1 MAASD
6 KPPAPRPSEHSKTNG
21 GSVLEPPA
29 RPPLAP
35 SAEDDAPRTAPI
47 LVVIHTKEPR
57 LLGRR
62 FVLDRSP
69 VLVGRSAENH
79 IIVQDPGE
87 PPQHAHLERRGAAWW
102 CVDDGSMEGLYIDD
116 HRTTE
121 PALLASGTRIGIGST
136 IFKFLSGSPL
146 EAQYHEEIYRLT
158 VSDGLTQVYRERYLV
173 ELLDKEIVRAQR
185 RGSALA
191 LLLIEVDDLG
201 PIDGPNGLPNAGDHV
216 LRQVADL
223 LRHSVRARQ
232 ETLAR
237 FGDERFVMVLPECT
251 LETARGVAERLCE
264 KVANSP
270 LAVGPRR
277 LRATV
282 CIGGAQLRDDDRARA
297 DVLERANSAL
307 RMAKSRGRNQLEC
320 KVLGESPTSGPGA

>member
-6 KPPAPRPSEHSKTNG
+6 KPPAPPRPSEHPKTNG

-29 RPPLAP
+29 RPPLAL
-35 SAEDDAPRTAPI
+35 SAEDDAPGTAPI
-47 LVVIHTKEPR
+47 LVVIHTNEPR

-62 FVLDRSP
+62 FVLDWSP
-69 VLVGRSAENH
+69 VLIGRSAENH

-87 PPQHAHLERRGAAWW
+87 SPRRAHLERRGAAWW
-102 CVDDGSMEGLYIDD
+102 CVDDGSMDGLYIDD
-116 HRTTE
+116 HWTTE

-136 IFKFLSGSPL
+136 IFKFLSGSRL
-146 EAQYHEEIYRLT
+146 EAQYHQEIYGLT
-158 VSDGLTQVYRERYLV
+158 VCDGLTQVYRERYLV

-191 LLLIEVDDLG
+191 LLLIEVDGL
-201 PIDGPNGLPNAGDHV
+201 GPNGPPNAGDHV
-216 LRQVADL
+216 LREVAAL
-223 LRHSVRARQ
+223 LRRSVRAR
-232 ETLAR
+232 EEILAR
-237 FGDERFVMVLPECT
+237 FGAERFVMVLPERT
-251 LETARGVAERLCE
+251 LETARGVAECLCQ

-282 CIGGAQLRDDDRARA
+282 CIGGAQLRDDDRASA
-297 DVLERANSAL
+297 GVLERANHAL
-307 RMAKSRGRNQLEC
+307 RVAKSRGRNQLEC
-320 KVLGESPTSGPGA
+320 KGLGESPSSGPGT